1 MKRAK
6 TVDKLPKKLGKLP
19 KKLGKEPLV
28 EALFDVRFKAKAPAS
43 NILPGLVFT
52 KFEGEKR
59 VEKLPMA
66 ELPVPLLAHID
77 PNIRY
82 APAIRI
88 HWGNFIILSGNQS
101 AGLACKLPYP
111 GWTAGFK
118 PSILKLAQLIG
129 EAAIVDVVER
139 FSLKYTNIVPSELGV
154 APVVVD
160 FALKIGAHDV
170 AGNLFQIRVEIPK
183 DNLISIV
190 QIAAEGSATFPDG
203 TSRKGVA
210 SDIDSVA
217 MVGETP
223 FSEFLSGLADRL
235 ETVHQ
240 EAKSIFFG
248 CLKPEALAK
257 LEPTYD

>member
-1 MKRAK
+1 
-6 TVDKLPKKLGKLP
+6 
-19 KKLGKEPLV
+19 
-28 EALFDVRFKAKAPAS
+28 
-43 NILPGLVFT
+43 
-52 KFEGEKR
+52 
-59 VEKLPMA
+59 MA

-160 FALKIGAHDV
+160 FALKIGA
-170 AGNLFQIRVEIPK
+170 L
-183 DNLISIV
+183 
-190 QIAAEGSATFPDG
+190 AACDFPILSATRRR
-203 TSRKGVA
+203 TRQR
-210 SDIDSVA
+210 
-217 MVGETP
+217 
-223 FSEFLSGLADRL
+223 LHCCSGR
-235 ETVHQ
+235 
-240 EAKSIFFG
+240 
-248 CLKPEALAK
+248 P
-257 LEPTYD
+257 P